1 MSEEMN
7 DAEGCTLV
15 GVLNPGHGDCRK
27 MLSLRLLLQ
36 FLLCLSVYIRIVMPD
51 IISIHVF
58 GVPPLSAGIVHM
70 LKNCL
75 NATLYSNDDTL
86 SYIVE
91 ETKAFYTG

>member
-1 MSEEMN
+1 MYL
-7 DAEGCTLV
+7 GYL
-15 GVLNPGHGDCRK
+15 
-27 MLSLRLLLQ
+27 LS
-36 FLLCLSVYIRIVMPD
+36 
-51 IISIHVF
+51 
-58 GVPPLSAGIVHM
+58 LSAGIVHM